1 MAFIG
6 GLWCATED
14 IPQDMVEGS
23 LSQALWKF
31 DSIEL
36 K

>member
-1 MAFIG
+1 MT
-6 GLWCATED
+6 TED
-14 IPQDMVEGS
+14 IPEDMVVGS

-36 K
+36 KEVT